1 MLLLVYFLLAV
12 GISFI
17 CSILE
22 AVQLSITQA
31 HIEIIKKDNKKLGL
45 LMSKQKRKN
54 INSSIASILSLNTF
68 AHTFGA
74 AGVGSE
80 AANLYG
86 QEYMFYISAVLTL
99 IILVF
104 FGGYSKKPLEPIIGK
119 H

>member
-1 MLLLVYFLLAV
+1 MLILVYFLLAV

-31 HIEIIKKDNKKLGL
+31 HIEIIKKTNKELGL
-45 LMSKQKRKN
+45 LMSKQKEN

-80 AANLYG
+80 AAKLYG
-86 QEYMFYISAVLTL
+86 QE
-99 IILVF
+99 
-104 FGGYSKKPLEPIIGK
+104 
-119 H
+119 